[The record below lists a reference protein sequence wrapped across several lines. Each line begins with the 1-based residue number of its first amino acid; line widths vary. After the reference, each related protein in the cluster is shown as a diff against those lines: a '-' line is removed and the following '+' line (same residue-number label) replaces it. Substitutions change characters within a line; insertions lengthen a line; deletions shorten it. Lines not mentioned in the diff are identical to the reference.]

1 MKINKQKM
9 SKSNSIKKLNLKDL
23 NTSNNEIQ
31 KEKVPIKSI
40 SIPKNNKLQIQ
51 NDQPGIIEVFE
62 DNFIQEMKNLTTLLE
77 EYNYVG
83 MDTEFPGTVYS
94 VDNMTEDFYY
104 KTLKRNV
111 DKLKLIQL
119 GITVTNEKGEYPKN
133 YPYHT
138 WQFNLEFDKNKE
150 PSHPSSMNLLKQCG
164 IDFDKL
170 KKRGIN
176 HKIFAQY
183 FTTSNLVLN
192 PDIIWVSFQGAYD
205 FGYLLKLL
213 IGTNL
218 PEKEEDFIDQLNSF
232 FINYYDIR
240 VLVKGNDNMQ
250 KGLNRLAEQFEVKR
264 EGKIHQAGSDSVVTI
279 DVFFKLKK
287 SGYVNNSKLEDLKN
301 ILYGIGGG
309 RDNDET
315 INYTQIGGINFQN
328 NNNNNNLIYSN
339 LSSIGTNFMNINLNM
354 NMNFYNYPIMLNNR
368 NSTLSPFDE
377 NHQGQISALI

>member
-1 MKINKQKM
+1 MSKNNSLKKLNYKAFSPPGKTTKNDNSPIQSISNINNINKQ
-9 SKSNSIKKLNLKDL
+9 
-23 NTSNNEIQ
+23 Q
-31 KEKVPIKSI
+31 QQ
-40 SIPKNNKLQIQ
+40 LQS
-51 NDQPGIIEVFE
+51 DQPGIIEVYE
-62 DNFIQEMKNLTTLLE
+62 DNFIEEMKNLSFLLD

-94 VDNMTEDFYY
+94 VGNMTEDFYY
-104 KTLKRNV
+104 KTLKINV

-119 GITVTNEKGEYPKN
+119 GITLKNEKGEYPKN

-138 WQFNLEFDKNKE
+138 WQFNLEFDKNTE

-183 FTTSNLVLN
+183 FTISNLVLN
-192 PDIIWVSFQGAYD
+192 PDIKWVSFQGAYD

-213 IGTNL
+213 IGTDL
-218 PEKEEDFIDQLNSF
+218 PEKEEEFIDYLNLF

-240 VLVKGNDNMQ
+240 ILVKGNDNMQ
-250 KGLNRLAEQFEVKR
+250 RGLNRLAEQLEVSR

-287 SGYVNNSKLEDLKN
+287 SGYVNDSKLEELKN

-315 INYTQIGGINFQN
+315 IIYTQIGGTNYQN
-328 NNNNNNLIYSN
+328 NNNNNNN
-339 LSSIGTNFMNINLNM
+339 LMFVNMPPLGTNFLNVNL
-354 NMNFYNYPIMLNNR
+354 NMNFYNYPMMMNTQNNAMSPLHKN
-368 NSTLSPFDE
+368 NS
-377 NHQGQISALI
+377 NISTII